1 MFKARTLTETA
12 IFVAIG
18 VIGSTFLAINI
29 GPYRALFIQHL
40 LNVILAV
47 FYGTQRAVTVSFTV
61 ALLRYLLGIG
71 TLFAFPGGMIGAC
84 LAGLFYRMKP
94 SIYTA
99 ITGELIGT
107 GLIAAVVSRQ
117 MSQLLTGEALPLF
130 FFVPGFF
137 VSSATGSLIALL
149 LYIKKGALLER
160 VFKRAP
166 MEFRTTHEK

>member
-1 MFKARTLTETA
+1 MFKTRVLTETA

-47 FYGTQRAVTVSFTV
+47 FYGTQRVVAVSFTV
-61 ALLRYLLGIG
+61 ALLRNLLGIG
-71 TLFAFPGGMIGAC
+71 TLFAFSGGMIGAC

-99 ITGELIGT
+99 ALGEVIGT

-117 MSQLLTGEALPLF
+117 LSHVLTGEALPLF
-130 FFVPGFF
+130 FFVPGFTL
-137 VSSATGSLIALL
+137 SSATGAIIAMI
-149 LYIKKGALLER
+149 LYRKKGTLLRR
-160 VFKRAP
+160 VLNRDVSS
-166 MEFRTTHEK
+166 

>member
-1 MFKARTLTETA
+1 MFKTRTLTETA

-40 LNVILAV
+40 LNVLLAV
-47 FYGTQRAVTVSFTV
+47 FYGTRRAVTVSFTV
-61 ALLRYLLGIG
+61 ALLRNLLGMG

-84 LAGLFYRMKP
+84 LAGIFYRIKP

-99 ITGELIGT
+99 VLGEIIGT

-117 MSQLLTGEALPLF
+117 MSYVLTGEVLPLF

-137 VSSATGSLIALL
+137 ISSATGALIAIL
-149 LYIKKGALLER
+149 LYVNKGALLRRLFKHAPTNAAHTRER
-160 VFKRAP
+160 
-166 MEFRTTHEK
+166 